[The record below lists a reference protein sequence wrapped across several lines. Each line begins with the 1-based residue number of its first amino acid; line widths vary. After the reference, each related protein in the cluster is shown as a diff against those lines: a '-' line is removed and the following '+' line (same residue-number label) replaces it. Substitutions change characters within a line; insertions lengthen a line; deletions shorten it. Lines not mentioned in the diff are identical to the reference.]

1 MKIVGEYEKAL
12 FVISDEPSL
21 WNRDFS
27 NRNQVDK

>member
-21 WNRDFS
+21 WKLDFFQQKPS
-27 NRNQVDK
+27 W